1 MTVDFQR
8 YEPTWLTIVGVGADG
23 AASLAPAARAAIERA
38 QLVAGSARQLEAV
51 RELLNAE
58 VLEWPSPLSEG
69 IAKLWQRR
77 GSPTC
82 VLASGDPFFYGLGAT
97 LAPELRPGE
106 FVCHPAPSS
115 MSLAAAR
122 LAWPL
127 QDCDIV
133 SLHGR
138 DLHEIVRYLQPSRRV
153 LALSWNRHTPGELAQ
168 LLCARG
174 FGSSRLQVLQALGGP
189 DEHVHGGYARQLAD
203 EPADYA
209 DLNLIALEVSADPGT
224 RIVPCRGSLPDDAF
238 EHDGQLTKQD
248 VRAITLSALA
258 PYAGGLLWDVG
269 AGAGSIG
276 IEWMLCHPACRA
288 LAIEQH
294 DERCARIRR
303 NALALGTPG
312 LRVIE
317 ASAPQGLAG
326 LPVPDA
332 VFIGGGASDAGVFE
346 ACWAALRSGG
356 RLVVNGVSLESE
368 ALLIQW
374 HARHGG
380 ELRRISIESA
390 APLGWMRGF
399 QPARAVTQW
408 RVDKP

>member
-1 MTVDFQR
+1 MTLDPR
-8 YEPTWLTIVGVGADG
+8 RSDPPWLTIVGIGADG
-23 AASLAPAARAAIERA
+23 AASLAPAAREAIERA
-38 QLVAGSARQLEAV
+38 QLVCGSARQLAAV
-51 RELLNAE
+51 RELLRAD
-58 VLEWPSPLSEG
+58 VLQWPSPLSEG

-97 LAPELRPGE
+97 LAPDLRPGE

-122 LAWPL
+122 LGWPL

-138 DLHEIVRYLQPSRRV
+138 ELHDVIRYLQPGRRV
-153 LALSWNRHTPGELAQ
+153 LALSWNRQTPGQLAQ
-168 LLCARG
+168 LLHTRG

-189 DEHVHGGYARQLAD
+189 DEHVDSGTAALIAR
-203 EPADYA
+203 EPGAYA
-209 DLNLIALEVSADPGT
+209 DLNLIALEVSTEAGA
-224 RIVPCRGSLPDDAF
+224 RVLPCRSSLPDDQF

-248 VRAITLSALA
+248 MRAITLSALA
-258 PYAGGLLWDVG
+258 PHAGALLWDVG

-276 IEWMLCHPACRA
+276 IEWMLSHPACRA
-288 LAIEQH
+288 IAIETH

-303 NALALGTPG
+303 NAQTLGAPG
-312 LRVIE
+312 LQVIE
-317 ASAPQGLAG
+317 GSAPDSLRG
-326 LPVPDA
+326 LPAPDA

-356 RLVVNGVSLESE
+356 RLVVNGVSLETE
-368 ALLIQW
+368 ALSIQW
-374 HARHGG
+374 HARYGG

-390 APLGWMRGF
+390 EPLGWVRGWK
-399 QPARAVTQW
+399 PARAVTQW